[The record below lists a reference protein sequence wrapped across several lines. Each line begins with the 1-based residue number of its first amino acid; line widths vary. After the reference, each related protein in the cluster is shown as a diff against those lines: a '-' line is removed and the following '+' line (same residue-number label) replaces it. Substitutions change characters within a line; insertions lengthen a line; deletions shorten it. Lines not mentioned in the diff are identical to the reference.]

1 MWELRSVAFTRAVF
15 AEFLA
20 TLIFIF
26 FGLGSAL
33 SWPVAPPN
41 VLQISLAFGLAI
53 ATMVQAV
60 GHVSGAH
67 INPAVTVAC
76 LVGSHVSF
84 LRAIFYVV
92 AQILGAVTGAALLH
106 QLTPP
111 HIRGDLAVNRVH
123 NNTTSGQAVTMEL
136 FLTFQLV
143 LCIFASTD
151 DRRSDNLGSP
161 ALSIGFS
168 VTLGHLLG
176 IYYTGCSMNPARSFG
191 PAVIVGDFDSHWYA
205 SAGALHNVISTT
217 VSSPASPK
225 ATVFWLGPMVGA
237 VVASLIYNYALF
249 PHTKTLSER
258 LAIFK
263 GYEPEEDW
271 EEREVRRRQSMELHS
286 PQTLPRG
293 VMEKV

>member
-1 MWELRSVAFTRAVF
+1 MMWELRSVAFTRAVL

-20 TLIFIF
+20 TLLFIF

-33 SWPVAPPN
+33 SWPAFPPN

-53 ATMVQAV
+53 ATLVQAV

-76 LVGSHVSF
+76 LVGSHVSL
-84 LRAIFYVV
+84 LRAIFYIV
-92 AQILGAVTGAALLH
+92 AQLLGAVTGAALLH

-111 HIRGDLAVNRVH
+111 HIRGSLASNRVH
-123 NNTTSGQAVTMEL
+123 NDTTSGQAVTMEI

-151 DRRSDNLGSP
+151 DCRTDNMGSP
-161 ALSIGFS
+161 ALSIGLS
-168 VTLGHLLG
+168 VALGHLLG
-176 IYYTGCSMNPARSFG
+176 IYYTGCSMNPARSFA
-191 PAVIVGDFDSHWYA
+191 PAVIMGNFDNHW
-205 SAGALHNVISTT
+205 
-217 VSSPASPK
+217 
-225 ATVFWLGPMVGA
+225 VFWLGPMAGA
-237 VVASLIYNYALF
+237 VIASLLYNYALF
-249 PHTKTLSER
+249 PHAKTLSER

-271 EEREVRRRQSMELHS
+271 EERDVRRRQSMELHS

>member
-1 MWELRSVAFTRAVF
+1 MMWELRSVAFTRAVL

-26 FGLGSAL
+26 FGLGSSL
-33 SWPVAPPN
+33 NWPAAPPN

-60 GHVSGAH
+60 GHISGAH

-84 LRAIFYVV
+84 LRAVFYVV
-92 AQILGAVTGAALLH
+92 AQVVGAVTGAAILH

-111 HIRGDLAVNRVH
+111 HVRGSLAINRVH
-123 NNTTSGQAVTMEL
+123 NNTTSGQAVTMEM

-151 DRRSDNLGSP
+151 DRRSDTVGTP

-176 IYYTGCSMNPARSFG
+176 HDHAHLNVIFAHANKMHPSVFQIYHTGCSMNPARSFAA
-191 PAVIVGDFDSHWYA
+191 AVVMGDFDSQW
-205 SAGALHNVISTT
+205 
-217 VSSPASPK
+217 
-225 ATVFWLGPMVGA
+225 VFWLGPMVGA

-249 PHTKTLSER
+249 PHAKTLSER
-258 LAIFK
+258 LAVFK

>member
-1 MWELRSVAFTRAVF
+1 MMWELRSVAFTRAVL
-15 AEFLA
+15 AEFIA

-26 FGLGSAL
+26 FGLGSAMN
-33 SWPVAPPN
+33 WPASPPN

-53 ATMVQAV
+53 ATLVQAV
-60 GHVSGAH
+60 GHISGAH

-76 LVGSHVSF
+76 LVGSQVSF
-84 LRAIFYVV
+84 LRAVFYVV

-111 HIRGDLAVNRVH
+111 HIRGSLAINRVH
-123 NNTTSGQAVTMEL
+123 NNTSSGQAVTMEL

-151 DRRSDNLGSP
+151 DRRNDNVGSP

-168 VTLGHLLG
+168 VALGHLLG

-191 PAVIVGDFDSHWYA
+191 PAVVVGDFENQW
-205 SAGALHNVISTT
+205 I
-217 VSSPASPK
+217 
-225 ATVFWLGPMVGA
+225 FWLGPMAGA
-237 VVASLIYNYALF
+237 VVASLLYNYALF
-249 PHTKTLSER
+249 PHSKTLSER

-271 EEREVRRRQSMELHS
+271 EDREVRRRQSMELHS